1 MAQEEL
7 YGQQK
12 RSGYPGYNLFS
23 PKVSVPGQLQGETVN
38 EFAQAKQGGVVPSPV
53 STGSSG
59 VVDKPLQATSG
70 VQTGKVGAGSTPFVV
85 SPNSSTDGM
94 DYLGSLL
101 TTQADEE
108 RMRKASLNNR
118 RIMAVSDA
126 LRHIGNIYNT
136 ANYATP
142 QQFNSP
148 VLEEKARYEKEKSVR
163 DAANLRYYSYKQAK
177 AAQDAKQRQW
187 EQQFQL
193 NAANAASQAAYRKLQ
208 GEIAAANAASQ
219 DAYRRGNLARQEA
232 ADKARNDFNERK
244 LKQDKWYKGASLGI
258 QNRRLADQQRRTTA
272 YVNRQSGSGGSGVA
286 PLDTP
291 KGKISPNAKNYTDQV
306 RQLYS
311 YAEEKGYIKKGELQ
325 RKLAE
330 MGIGNETPD
339 AAKRQLVMDALRG
352 NQSLADYAESRLGW
366 TYSGGTPSTNWDE
379 YAEDDNEDWNDYL
392 ED

>member
-1 MAQEEL
+1 MSQEEL

-142 QQFNSP
+142 QQFNNP
-148 VLEEKARYEKEKSVR
+148 VLEEKARYENERSVR

-187 EQQFQL
+187 EQQL
-193 NAANAASQAAYRKLQ
+193 KYNMAKDAANLQALTDYRNAT
-208 GEIAAANAASQ
+208 IA
-219 DAYRRGNLARQEA
+219 E
-232 ADKARNDFNERK
+232 
-244 LKQDKWYKGASLGI
+244 
-258 QNRRLADQQRRTTA
+258 QQRYHDMVNTLNTRKVEDAKENNAKRTAIMQQNADANTTRA
-272 YVNRQSGSGGSGVA
+272 SRYGTGGSRGGRVA
-286 PLDTP
+286 GSSMPNYEVVDTYERDEDGRVKRHQKTRTVKHTDGQISTSTKTTTP
-291 KGKISPNAKNYTDQV
+291 K
-306 RQLYS
+306 
-311 YAEEKGYIKKGELQ
+311 KKTLPGVTSSASNTT
-325 RKLAE
+325 KK
-330 MGIGNETPD
+330 
-339 AAKRQLVMDALRG
+339 KRL
-352 NQSLADYAESRLGW
+352 
-366 TYSGGTPSTNWDE
+366 P
-379 YAEDDNEDWNDYL
+379 
-392 ED
+392 